1 MSEVNDNNEDATAPT
16 ATAPTEIAPTATAPT
31 ATAPTATAPTA
42 TAPTTETE
50 TSGESD
56 SDSDWKFS
64 AHKNDAKP
72 KYGGGNDDKCGG
84 DERDMVGYGATTV
97 TPRWP
102 RSAKVALN
110 FVINYEEGG
119 EMCVLHGDG
128 ASECLLS
135 DNGPSTQP
143 YRKLVF
149 VFVLRCVV
157 LCYYSPVICSKEPN
171 QRNQPL

>member
-1 MSEVNDNNEDATAPT
+1 MSEGNDNNENAIAPPDPT
-16 ATAPTEIAPTATAPT
+16 ATDPTAA
-31 ATAPTATAPTA
+31 A
-42 TAPTTETE
+42 TETE
-50 TSGESD
+50 TESD
-56 SDSDWKFS
+56 GAWKLS
-64 AHKNDAKP
+64 AHENDSKH
-72 KYGGGNDDKCGG
+72 KYGGGKDGDNKYGG

-119 EMCVLHGDG
+119 EMCVLHGDN

-143 YRKLVF
+143 YREYNIM
-149 VFVLRCVV
+149 C
-157 LCYYSPVICSKEPN
+157 
-171 QRNQPL
+171 